1 MPVRTLLARCR
12 LRDDRGMALMEFIVA
27 GALSM
32 IVLSAL
38 GGFLISS
45 MDAGSFTQGQ
55 SATLNDARNVMQKI
69 EKETRGAI
77 DISWCA
83 TDGTCLEVT
92 AQTPTSAIEQ
102 VRYTYAESQLR
113 RAEYDTDTDT
123 WGEPLAMV
131 ERLGNTASQPVFVCD
146 ESTTYTRVNI
156 DLYIEPTPQS
166 NPNLNIQT
174 SIRPRNALSAGC
186 AA

>member
-1 MPVRTLLARCR
+1 
-12 LRDDRGMALMEFIVA
+12 MALMEFVVA

-32 IVLSAL
+32 VVLTAL
-38 GGFLISS
+38 GGFLMSS
-45 MDAGSFTQGQ
+45 MDTGSFTQSQ

-77 DISWCA
+77 DMSWCA

-92 AQTPTSAIEQ
+92 AQTPTSAVEQ
-102 VRYTYAESQLR
+102 VRYTYADSQLR
-113 RAEYDTDTDT
+113 RAEYDSVSST
-123 WGEPLAMV
+123 WGEPIPMV
-131 ERLGNTASQPVFVCD
+131 ERLANSASQPVFVCD

-166 NPNLNIQT
+166 DPNLNIQT